1 MEIKVEILPHDGQHF
16 TAVYNMSVSQLSR
29 LNLSLI
35 VSAATIIIITRRK
48 SSAGF
53 RLVIN
58 S

>member
-1 MEIKVEILPHDGQHF
+1 MKVEILPRDGQHF

-29 LNLSLI
+29 LSLSLI
-35 VSAATIIIITRRK
+35 VSVVTMIIIRRK

-58 S
+58 P

>member
-1 MEIKVEILPHDGQHF
+1 MKVEILPHDGQHF

-35 VSAATIIIITRRK
+35 ISAATIIITRRK

-53 RLVIN
+53 RL
-58 S
+58 